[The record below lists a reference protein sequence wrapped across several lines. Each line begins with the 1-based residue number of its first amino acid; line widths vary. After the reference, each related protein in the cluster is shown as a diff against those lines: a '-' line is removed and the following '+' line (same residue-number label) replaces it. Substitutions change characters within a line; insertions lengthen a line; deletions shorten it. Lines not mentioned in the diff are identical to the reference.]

1 MIDDPLLI
9 LQKYFGYDNF
19 RGVQREIIESITSG
33 HDTLG
38 LMPTGGGK
46 SITFQVPAIAMP
58 GVCLVITPLIA
69 LMKDQVAIFK
79 ARIAALHKRGVYA
92 EAIYSGMK
100 KSQMYTILDNCIFG
114 RVRLLYVSPERLL
127 SSEFTD
133 KLRHMP
139 VSFICVDEAH
149 CICQWGYDFRP
160 AYLKIAEIRKFFP
173 DVPVLALTATAT
185 PDVQADIC
193 KHLSLGEPQFN
204 VFTMSF
210 ERKNISYI
218 LRETPNKDDE
228 ILKILKSTEPSTSI
242 IIYVTTR
249 SHAEKLA
256 VYLNKSDVNATFYH
270 AGLSPEERDVRQQA
284 WTLGNIPIMV
294 ATNAFGMGINKA
306 DVRYVIHRDVPD
318 SIEAYYQE
326 AGRAG
331 RDGLPSYA
339 VMLWDEGDISILKRH
354 VSENYPTLD
363 YIRRLYDD
371 LAYFLQVA
379 ENERKSAV
387 FNLERFCTVF
397 HHWPLTVEG
406 ALGLLTAAGYLK
418 YDPDHETSPRVK
430 FTLTREDL
438 YCLSNLPDDEERVI
452 EALLRCY
459 GSLFSELTSID
470 ISLVAMSAN
479 LSERHVIETL
489 HNLYAQRLL
498 TFIPERNRP
507 TIQYLRP
514 REEGSSI
521 TLPYNVYDV
530 RLKAAE
536 GRIEALTT
544 FIRNPHHECRNVML
558 RRYFG
563 EPNPQPCGTCDVC
576 REKCKR
582 NNHEAK
588 GKDKNPILE
597 FLSDG
602 QWHPIRQLSSIPL
615 SMPEIEA
622 LLRHLTEE
630 EKVKV
635 KDGMICLC

>member
-19 RGVQREIIESITSG
+19 RGVQREIIESIISG

-79 ARIAALHKRGVYA
+79 ARIAALHKRGIYA

-193 KHLSLGEPQFN
+193 KHLSLREPQFN

-256 VYLNKSDVNATFYH
+256 VYLNKSDVNVTFYH

-354 VSENYPTLD
+354 VSETYPTLD

-387 FNLERFCTVF
+387 FNLERFCTMF

-418 YDPDHETSPRVK
+418 YDPNHESSPRVK

-438 YCLSNLPDDEERVI
+438 YRLSNLPDNEERVI

-459 GSLFSELTSID
+459 GSLFSELTPID

-558 RRYFG
+558 CRYFG

-576 REKCKR
+576 RERCKR